1 MQGAEPHAGAGLE
14 SCQAISLCDLG
25 NATADV
31 DRVRIYHEE
40 SYLIPISI
48 VNVKI
53 TKLGY
58 SN

>member
-58 SN
+58 